1 MKKIIIIIVLTV
13 LPLFGFSQTS
23 IFDKFEDMDDVT
35 TIVINQ
41 NAFRMLSKV
50 SGDSQE
56 VKEYMDIVKSLTSLK
71 VFTTEKESIA
81 NEMKSIVAKYLKS
94 EKLSELMRIKDKGAN
109 VKIYVREGK
118 DEDHVRELL
127 MYVNE
132 ISENGG
138 HGQEAV
144 ILSLTGDINLN
155 NISKITNQHIKADL
169 K

>member
-1 MKKIIIIIVLTV
+1 MKKILIIAILTV

-56 VKEYMDIVKSLTSLK
+56 AKEYMDIVKSLTSLK

-132 ISENGG
+132 ISESGD

-144 ILSLTGDINLN
+144 ILSLTGDINF
-155 NISKITNQHIKADL
+155 KQYF
-169 K
+169 

>member
-1 MKKIIIIIVLTV
+1 MKKILIIAVLTV

-56 VKEYMDIVKSLTSLK
+56 AKEYMDIVKSLTSLK

-132 ISENGG
+132 ISENGV